1 MKKNQGSEKGLI
13 DFTKNLHKYA
23 KSGKV
28 NKE

>member
-1 MKKNQGSEKGLI
+1 MKKNQGSEKGMKDLS
-13 DFTKNLHKYA
+13 KNLHKYA